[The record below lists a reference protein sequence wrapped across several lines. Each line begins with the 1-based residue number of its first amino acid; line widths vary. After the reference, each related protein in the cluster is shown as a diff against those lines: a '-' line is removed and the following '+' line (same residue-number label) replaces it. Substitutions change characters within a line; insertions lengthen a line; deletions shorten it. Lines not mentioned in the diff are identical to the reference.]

1 MRLYTIY
8 GVIYPCTLRV
18 TSKCNGLRIIEAAAV
33 RADHWSRSFF
43 LKNSLD
49 GHRLVRHDKS
59 IIGNGNAATD
69 NLPCLKSITRIGNRG
84 ERDRFICLGEGR
96 RRTGGAVS
104 INLNSDSISVGS
116 IHIAA
121 DGAGIAALVIMR
133 ALYHPLVRIR
143 AKIGAFLPMFIGVI
157 FPGIIIYMNMQYDM
171 HLDVITALIVIGD
184 LLCSFINRQNAV
196 FNLAANPVTGFVN
209 IQFSKIDRVVLIR
222 FNRTP
227 AITVGIS
234 QLIIPAEIQTGKPIM
249 IAGQL
254 FEIMIAAD
262 IQMGNLIAA
271 AVQFYKLTEVVIDAS
286 NETESIGGVAAPT
299 LQEAIMAAQGTEID
313 NISGATVTTN
323 AVKKA
328 AASCI
333 EQAMGVASEEPAAD
347 TAGDTGDDWLGEEP
361 DVQASETQDFDVVI
375 IGAGLSG
382 VCAARAAAEEGAKVA
397 IVEKSSSF
405 NCRSGE
411 YALLNGSLNKR
422 WGRENIV
429 DEDVVVDRLMRE
441 CTYRNKRSIL
451 KKWASHA
458 HEVMDWFIEA
468 YPELTI
474 CDSTREAVTQEQFDK
489 GILVPLAWPQPEPY
503 DYRNEEFPTFPSSME
518 FRSSRKDQQ
527 GFIVEANLN
536 KAVENGAQTFFG
548 CFGTKLLKDSDGRV
562 TGVIIRDAQNDN
574 KYIQLNASKGVIL
587 ATGDN
592 SGDEKIM
599 KHFAPEIVEKKIA
612 NMGAM
617 GMLGV
622 DVEGKT
628 VETGDGLRMG
638 AWIGAKVQDFHAPM
652 THHMGSGMG
661 VTPFLQINKRGDRF
675 MNECI
680 PGQQLENQIELQ
692 PECTSFQL
700 YDSKWGE
707 EVPYM
712 PANHGGLCYII
723 PEDEDESN
731 PNYTDRQYT
740 KISAKAE
747 AYQFKADTLE
757 DLLTQCGF
765 EGDALDNALAS
776 VERYNELAKAG
787 SDDDFG
793 KPASRMFA
801 LENPPYYACQW
812 GTTSML
818 VCVGGLESDENCH
831 TFTEEDPASPKRDII
846 KGLYV
851 CGNVQGSRYAV
862 EYPICMRGISHSLC
876 VYYGYIAGKNCV
888 AGV

>member
-1 MRLYTIY
+1 MEKISRKGFLK
-8 GVIYPCTLRV
+8 V
-18 TSKCNGLRIIEAAAV
+18 AAAAAMSGV
-33 RADHWSRSFF
+33 TAGA
-43 LKNSLD
+43 LAACNSAA
-49 GHRLVRHDKS
+49 S
-59 IIGNGNAATD
+59 SSTAATGD
-69 NLPCLKSITRIGNRG
+69 AIYTAGTYTGTATGIG
-84 ERDRFICLGEGR
+84 EVKVTMTFSE
-96 RRTGGAVS
+96 
-104 INLNSDSISVGS
+104 
-116 IHIAA
+116 
-121 DGAGIAALVIMR
+121 
-133 ALYHPLVRIR
+133 
-143 AKIGAFLPMFIGVI
+143 
-157 FPGIIIYMNMQYDM
+157 
-171 HLDVITALIVIGD
+171 TAI
-184 LLCSFINRQNAV
+184 
-196 FNLAANPVTGFVN
+196 
-209 IQFSKIDRVVLIR
+209 
-222 FNRTP
+222 
-227 AITVGIS
+227 
-234 QLIIPAEIQTGKPIM
+234 
-249 IAGQL
+249 
-254 FEIMIAAD
+254 
-262 IQMGNLIAA
+262 
-271 AVQFYKLTEVVIDAS
+271 TEVVIDAS

-333 EQAMGVASEEPAAD
+333 EQAMGVKADGADSSAAASEN
-347 TAGDTGDDWLGEEP
+347 DWLGTEP
-361 DVQASETQDFDVVI
+361 EIDESKVTKTVDVDVAVV
-375 IGAGLSG
+375 GCGVAG
-382 VCAARAAAEEGAKVA
+382 VAAVRSIAEDGGKVA
-397 IVEKSSSF
+397 AFEKADGPQ
-405 NCRSGE
+405 CRSGE
-411 YALLNGSLNKR
+411 YAVINGNVQAK
-422 WGRENIV
+422 WGRNTWTREQIDEIV
-429 DEDVVVDRLMRE
+429 DSHMVES
-441 CTYRNKRSIL
+441 TYRCKRSIMS
-451 KKWASHA
+451 KWAHNIGDA
-458 HEVMDWFIEA
+458 FDW
-468 YPELTI
+468 
-474 CDSTREAVTQEQFDK
+474 
-489 GILVPLAWPQPEPY
+489 W
-503 DYRNEEFPTFPSSME
+503 
-518 FRSSRKDQQ
+518 
-527 GFIVEANLN
+527 VEANPDLYYAETTRSAIPDEN
-536 KAVENGAQTFFG
+536 ANNFLIPIFYPLPENYDWKQERFPCYPTSVEFLPNQSVTVNANMQKAVDTGNVETFYG
-548 CFGTKLLKDSDGRV
+548 CFVEKLIMEDGRCV
-562 TGVIIRDAQNDN
+562 GLYARDAATGE
-574 KYIQLNASKGVIL
+574 YIKCNASKGVIL